1 MKALTVSELGL
12 LIRECLKTTLLDE
25 IWVTAEVHS
34 ITNHASG
41 HCYLELI
48 EKEKNKESIVAKQR
62 ATIWSYTFREL
73 HQNFIA
79 TTGSP
84 LKVGMNI
91 LVAVSVEYHP
101 LFGMSLN
108 VKNIDPNYTL
118 GALQQRRNEIINSL
132 KQRGIIDRNRGLKIA
147 SLIKRIAVISSQSAA
162 GYTDFIEQLHSNP
175 YGFAYNTTLFAATM
189 QGEQTENSVCAA
201 LNLIKQQ
208 TDDFD
213 VVVIIRGGGANSD
226 LQAFD
231 SEIIAEE
238 CALFPLPII
247 SGIGHARDLSILD
260 LVAYKSVKT
269 PTAAA
274 EFILSLSVENLQFL
288 NSLSERMEGSV
299 MRQLQNSRLQLASLM
314 QRMPQSVLG
323 YIHQHMRGVDRLEIE
338 LKNSTLMLLERGR
351 GNIGSLEKI
360 VSQNWETPIKQN
372 RQKLE
377 LLETKIELLNPQN
390 ILRKGYSYTL
400 INNKVITNTKDINVG
415 DEIVTA
421 FADGKIISNV
431 TKKYN

>member
-12 LIRECLKTTLLDE
+12 LIRECLKSTLLDE

-34 ITNHASG
+34 ITHHPSG

-48 EKEKNKESIVAKQR
+48 EKEKNREMIVAKQR

-73 HQNFIA
+73 HHNFIA

-118 GALQQRRNEIINSL
+118 GALQQRRNQIINSL
-132 KQRGIIDRNRGLKIA
+132 KQRGIIDRNKELKMV
-147 SLIKRIAVISSQSAA
+147 SLVKRIAIISSESAA
-162 GYTDFIEQLHSNP
+162 GYTDFIDQLHQNQF
-175 YGFAYNTTLFAATM
+175 GFTYNTTLFHATM
-189 QGEQTENSVCAA
+189 QGEQTESSVCAA

-208 TDDFD
+208 LDKFD
-213 VVVIIRGGGANSD
+213 IVVIIRGGGASSD

-231 SEIIAEE
+231 SEAIAEQ

-247 SGIGHARDLSILD
+247 SGIGHTRDLSILD

-274 EFILSLSVENLQFL
+274 EFILSLSIENLQLL
-288 NSLSERMEGSV
+288 NNISERIEGSV
-299 MRQLQNSRLQLASLM
+299 MRQLQNSRLHLVSLM

-323 YIHQHMRGVDRLEIE
+323 YIHQHMRGIDRLEIG
-338 LKNSTLMLLERGR
+338 LKNSTLILLERER
-351 GNIGSLEKI
+351 GNLMRFENSILA
-360 VSQNWETPIKQN
+360 NRNLPIKQG

>member
-34 ITNHASG
+34 ITHHPSG

-132 KQRGIIDRNRGLKIA
+132 KQRGIIDRNKGLQIS
-147 SLIKRIAVISSQSAA
+147 SLVKRIAIISSESAA
-162 GYTDFIEQLHSNP
+162 GYTDFIEQLHRNQ
-175 YGFAYNTTLFAATM
+175 YGFTYSTTLFAATM

-208 TDDFD
+208 LDKFD
-213 VVVIIRGGGANSD
+213 IVVIIRGGGASSD

-274 EFILSLSVENLQFL
+274 EFILSLSVENLQLL

-299 MRQLQNSRLQLASLM
+299 MRQLQNSRLQFASLM
-314 QRMPQSVLG
+314 QRMPQSVLIN
-323 YIHQHMRGVDRLEIE
+323 IHNHAREIYKFE
-338 LKNSTLMLLERGR
+338 SKIKNSTQ
-351 GNIGSLEKI
+351 ITLEK
-360 VSQNWETPIKQN
+360 N
-372 RQKLE
+372 RNNIELFDRTFKIYCTAILKRNRRLLE
-377 LLETKIELLNPQN
+377 LLNTKIDLLNPQN
-390 ILRKGYSYTL
+390 ILKKGYSYTL
-400 INNKVITNTKDINVG
+400 VNNQTATSIKDINVN
-415 DEIVTA
+415 DEITTIL
-421 FADGKIISNV
+421 ADGKIISRV
-431 TKKYN
+431 TKKTK